1 MKRLGALLLVMVAT
15 AGIMAF
21 VVLMGS
27 LIFPGALKWTS
38 STVCTDSAADP
49 VVVRDTY
56 QTEPGETSTNFTLYC
71 VGSRGEIENAGFGK
85 PVGTLMV
92 WGIAAA
98 MIPVIVVFLLGSL
111 ARLRRGGDAGGGGG
125 SGGVEETGGYSHE
138 ESVADSPE
146 NTGTLAD
153 PIEGYGGQPPLIS

>member
-1 MKRLGALLLVMVAT
+1 MKRLGALLIALVAT

-38 STVCTDSAADP
+38 GTVCTDGEADP

-71 VGSRGEIENAGFGK
+71 VGDRGEIENAGFGK
-85 PVGTLMV
+85 PVGTLIV

-98 MIPVIVVFLLGSL
+98 MVPVVILFLLGSL
-111 ARLRRGGDAGGGGG
+111 ARLLRGRDSGGGGGG
-125 SGGVEETGGYSHE
+125 SGGDAPGGPTYDDF
-138 ESVADSPE
+138 VADSPE

-153 PIEGYGGQPPLIS
+153 PIEGYGGQPPLIT